1 MQYWIFYQAG
11 VGGDGFGCMLE
22 HATNIEPADGDL
34 EWRIHYYE
42 GKYGILQRPVKFYQA
57 RWANDPLPFR
67 YSTLSNNIML
77 NPVYVDL
84 VKQQQNTV
92 ITAHHFYS
100 KLIGHFEHQNIV
112 EKAQVKIHL
121 YSNNSA
127 RVYKDLQ
134 AKSGTNTPLEK
145 FIKWHQH
152 TNKIQFARP
161 DYKMHIDI
169 EQIWRDWVYTKS
181 CMEQLNIDLPKSVY
195 DHYLTYI
202 DNL

>member
-22 HATNIEPADGDL
+22 HATNIKPADGFL
-34 EWRIHYYE
+34 EWRIHCL
-42 GKYGILQRPVKFYQA
+42 LQRTRKFYQA
-57 RWANDPLPFR
+57 AWAPEPRPFR
-67 YSTLSNNIML
+67 YNKLSDNILL
-77 NPVYVDL
+77 NPVYIDL
-84 VKQQQNTV
+84 VEQQQNTV
-92 ITAHHFYS
+92 ITAHCVYFD
-100 KLIGHFEHQNIV
+100 LITKFEHRNIV
-112 EKAQVKIHL
+112 EKDQVTIHL
-121 YSNNSA
+121 YSNNST

-152 TNKIQFARP
+152 RNKIEFSRP
-161 DYKMHIDI
+161 EYKIHIDI
-169 EQIWRDWVYTKS
+169 EQIWRDWAYTKS
-181 CMEQLNIDLPKSVY
+181 CMEQLNIDLPRSGY